1 MRPALKK
8 SKDSARGRKPR
19 SDQQTALS
27 PADWIDAAT
36 DFLINNN
43 INSLDIPY
51 LCRRLGV
58 TKGSFYWHFPDRPTL
73 LEALIADWEARATTP
88 ILDRLKRLGG
98 APADRLSAL
107 MATVAAEGGGS
118 LDPAFRA
125 WAKNNNRAAA
135 AVGRVDAARLAFIAG
150 EFRTLG
156 FPATAAWTRARLFYL
171 HLLGEHAL
179 AFGPSDATV
188 EERLREA
195 RRVLALLLRAD

>member
-1 MRPALKK
+1 MVMAVMEDR
-8 SKDSARGRKPR
+8 
-19 SDQQTALS
+19 TA
-27 PADWIDAAT
+27 ADWVKAAA
-36 DFLINNN
+36 
-43 INSLDIPY
+43 
-51 LCRRLGV
+51 RRLASAGSEAVAIEPLAREMGV